1 MDLHA
6 ELRALLLAPRGA
18 QAERVQQ
25 LQERA
30 AKRPHPEEWN
40 SRFGDKS
47 LFQAWTSSPL
57 MQSLYAKN
65 TQVIRPVLDRTPNW
79 RVVELGG
86 GDGRIW
92 DLLRPDDQGE
102 ILLIDPQ
109 PEVHLQVASRIPSG
123 VTLHSVVDLAQAPA
137 AWGQADLVLSSL
149 TLHHVAG
156 LDAEQRA
163 EMGLQGPG
171 KLEVLR
177 RAKAALAERQG
188 LLVLNEASVH
198 CEIDLAP
205 SDPELIDNLID
216 SYLRRC
222 TQALL
227 DGIEQE
233 PGHPMA
239 DQWLSVAHRWCLDQI
254 TVGSLPLAE
263 RDVYELDVRRW
274 LKLLSRA
281 GFRVESHQ
289 FSDPY
294 RLFCQYL
301 CR

>member
-6 ELRALLLAPRGA
+6 ELRALLAAPRGL
-18 QAERVQQ
+18 QAERVQG
-25 LQERA
+25 LQARA
-30 AKRPHPEEWN
+30 AARAHPEEWN
-40 SRFGDKS
+40 TRFGPES

-57 MQSLYAKN
+57 MQALYARN
-65 TQVIRPVLDRTPNW
+65 TQVIRPILDSRSDW
-79 RVVELGG
+79 RVIELGG

-92 DLLRPDDQGE
+92 ELLHPDDRGE

-109 PEVHLQVASRIPSG
+109 PEVHAQVASRMPSG
-123 VTLHSVVDLAQAPA
+123 VSLQSVVNVAQAPA
-137 AWGQADLVLSSL
+137 EWGQADLVLCSL

-156 LDAEQRA
+156 LDQQQR
-163 EMGLQGPG
+163 EEVGLVGPG

-177 RAKAALAERQG
+177 RAKAALRERRG

-198 CEIDLAP
+198 CEVDLAP
-205 SDPELIDNLID
+205 DDSELIDNLVD

-222 TQALL
+222 ARAML
-227 DGIEQE
+227 DAIDAE
-233 PGHPMA
+233 PDHPMA
-239 DQWLSVAHRWCLDQI
+239 GQWLSIAHRWCLDQI
-254 TVGSLPLAE
+254 AVGRVPLAD
-263 RDVYELDVRRW
+263 RDVYELDVVRW
-274 LKLLSRA
+274 MALLERA
-281 GFRVESHQ
+281 DFQVAERG